1 MSRYTGP
8 RVKVMRA
15 LGLELPGLSRKSTEN
30 RPNPPGQH
38 GASAARRRKSDYGI
52 ALIEKQKLRYN
63 YGVKESQLRK
73 LMVQARHTHGSSG
86 AILLQLLESRL
97 DNAVFRAGIA
107 PTLIAARQLVSH
119 RHVMVNGRI
128 ANIPSIRLRAGDEI
142 QLRERSRNIPMV
154 VESLANPALTRPEWL
169 SWDEKNYTAKLT
181 RLPEADEVPFP
192 IDIQLVVQYYAK
204 LV

>member
-15 LGLELPGLSRKSTEN
+15 LGVELPGLSRKSTEN

-38 GASAARRRKSDYGI
+38 GASAARRRKSDYGL

-119 RHVMVNGRI
+119 RHLMVNGRI
-128 ANIPSIRLRAGDEI
+128 VNIPSMRLRAGDEI
-142 QLRERSRNIPMV
+142 QLRDCSRNIPMI
-154 VESLANPALTRPEWL
+154 VETLANPALTRPEWL
-169 SWDEKNYTAKLT
+169 SWDDQKYAAKLT
-181 RLPEADEVPFP
+181 RLPESDEVPFP
-192 IDIQLVVQYYAK
+192 IDIQLVVQYYAM